1 MTRNIRFNGTGS
13 GDTGCPS
20 IHEDVDTGQVI
31 VHGPPLT
38 EPEDVAQLQHLGPDE
53 VAIVVPRE
61 LITDWA
67 PKDAT
72 RQARI
77 IDLDAFNRLFEIFEH
92 TAWRLETRRRYAS
105 DESTET
111 YAQFL
116 AEGRVDWDMSSWYCR
131 TISSQ
136 TAAGKSV
143 ARVRLVDDPATT
155 GQRYLMVNAERNT
168 ELGEDIRTLRRE
180 DADRLKL
187 GTEDFWIFDSRL
199 VARLIFDDADHLTAV
214 ELITEPAEV
223 IRYAMLRD
231 AAWHHAVPF
240 QQLAA
245 ATS

>member
-38 EPEDVAQLQHLGPDE
+38 DPADVAQLQHLGADE

-72 RQARI
+72 RQAKI
-77 IDLDAFNRLFEIFEH
+77 IDLAAFNRLFEIFEH

-116 AEGRVDWDMSSWYCR
+116 AEGRVDWDMSSWYCE
-131 TISSQ
+131 TISTQ

-143 ARVRLVDDPATT
+143 ARVRLIDDPATA

-187 GTEDFWIFDSRL
+187 GSEDFWIFDSRL
-199 VARLIFDDADHLTAV
+199 VARLNFTDADELTDV

-231 AAWHHAVPF
+231 AAWHHALPF

>member
-38 EPEDVAQLQHLGPDE
+38 DPADVAQLQHLGPDE
-53 VAIVVPRE
+53 VAIIVPRE

-72 RQARI
+72 RQAKI

-116 AEGRVDWDMSSWYCR
+116 AEGRVDWDMSSWYCE
-131 TISSQ
+131 TIRRQ
-136 TAAGKSV
+136 TAAGKTV
-143 ARVRLVDDPATT
+143 ARVRLVDDPPTA
-155 GQRYLMVNAERNT
+155 GQRYLLINAERNT
-168 ELGEDIRTLRRE
+168 ELGEDIRTLRRA

-187 GTEDFWIFDSRL
+187 GNEDFWIFDSRL
-199 VARLIFDDADHLTAV
+199 VARLNFTDADELTDV